1 MHARHISLA
10 VCMHATAAWLGTKH
24 CQSPSMNCVMLP
36 RCHACLYVPSVLACS
51 LAQGS
56 SALQVPAE
64 CPQDIA
70 DLVEHC
76 LSMEPQSRP
85 SARDVFNVITT
96 VQLAQEQQAAQD
108 PWDANEGPP
117 HLAAGNSQP
126 SAVSHANSLQQPG
139 HSRHQAAARSHER
152 NDDSVQQA
160 VTDGSA
166 SYDGLPTAAAS
177 PVGVA
182 HDHSSQL
189 QSSDWSL

>member
-1 MHARHISLA
+1 M
-10 VCMHATAAWLGTKH
+10 
-24 CQSPSMNCVMLP
+24 
-36 RCHACLYVPSVLACS
+36 PSVLARS
-51 LAQGS
+51 LAKGIC
-56 SALQVPAE
+56 AMQVPAE

-117 HLAAGNSQP
+117 HLAAGDSQF

-139 HSRHQAAARSHER
+139 HSRHQVAARPHER
-152 NDDSVQQA
+152 NHASVQPV

-166 SYDGLPTAAAS
+166 LYDGLPTAAAS

-189 QSSDWSL
+189 QSSDWVV

>member
-1 MHARHISLA
+1 
-10 VCMHATAAWLGTKH
+10 MHATSAWPGTKD
-24 CQSPSMNCVMLP
+24 CQSQIVDWVMLSGYF
-36 RCHACLYVPSVLACS
+36 ACLYVPSALACS
-51 LAQGS
+51 LAEGIF
-56 SALQVPAE
+56 AMQVPAE

-126 SAVSHANSLQQPG
+126 SAFSHANSLQHPG
-139 HSRHQAAARSHER
+139 HSRHQAAARQHER
-152 NDDSVQQA
+152 NHDSVQQA

-166 SYDGLPTAAAS
+166 SYDGLPTGAAS

-182 HDHSSQL
+182 YDHSSQL
-189 QSSDWSL
+189 RSSDWVV

>member
-1 MHARHISLA
+1 
-10 VCMHATAAWLGTKH
+10 
-24 CQSPSMNCVMLP
+24 MLP
-36 RCHACLYVPSVLACS
+36 RYRACLYVPSVLACS
-51 LAQGS
+51 LAKGM
-56 SALQVPAE
+56 SAMQVPAE

-139 HSRHQAAARSHER
+139 
-152 NDDSVQQA
+152 QQPG
-160 VTDGSA
+160 GSKI
-166 SYDGLPTAAAS
+166 T
-177 PVGVA
+177 
-182 HDHSSQL
+182 
-189 QSSDWSL
+189 

>member
-1 MHARHISLA
+1 M
-10 VCMHATAAWLGTKH
+10 
-24 CQSPSMNCVMLP
+24 
-36 RCHACLYVPSVLACS
+36 
-51 LAQGS
+51 
-56 SALQVPAE
+56 QVPAE

-96 VQLAQEQQAAQD
+96 VQLAGQQAAQD

-117 HLAAGNSQP
+117 HLAAGDSQP

-152 NDDSVQQA
+152 NHDSVQPV

-166 SYDGLPTAAAS
+166 HYDGLPTAAAG

-189 QSSDWSL
+189 LSSD